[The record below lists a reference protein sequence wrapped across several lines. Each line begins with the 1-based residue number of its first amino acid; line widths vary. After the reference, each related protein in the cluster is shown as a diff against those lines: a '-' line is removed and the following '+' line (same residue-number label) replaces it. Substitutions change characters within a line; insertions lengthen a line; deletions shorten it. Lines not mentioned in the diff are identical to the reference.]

1 VLESLE
7 IMKGVVMKNQK
18 TKKMTAEQFD
28 EHFDQGKSLKG
39 LVEFKKVSA
48 TKLVNVDIPEWA
60 LESIDEEAI
69 RRGVPRKSL
78 LKMWI
83 IDKVDHL
90 KKLG

>member
-1 VLESLE
+1 
-7 IMKGVVMKNQK
+7 MKGNVMKNQK
-18 TKKMTAEQFD
+18 AKKMTVKDFD

-39 LVEFKKVSA
+39 LVDFKKVS
-48 TKLVNVDIPEWA
+48 TTRLVNVDIPEWA

-90 KKLG
+90 KKSG